1 MNKYIIGKIV
11 KEGRITDIYKI
22 ISKDNTNSVFIGT
35 SGQQMTVPNNVIKK
49 IFTKLNIF
57 SFLYIWILHIII
69 SFLHMDIIRLS
80 PKNLTIFKCIN
91 KRFDVSYCNYC
102 RKYFLT
108 ANYRAYNELY
118 EYRLKKRDYII
129 NNIEYEIENPNTSI
143 ICFDCQ
149 NKVIVNSIKTRHLE
163 AFFGVPNN
171 MERLSNFMLYINK
184 KINEKRLLQ
193 RNFREDAR
201 HKN

>member
-1 MNKYIIGKIV
+1 M
-11 KEGRITDIYKI
+11 
-22 ISKDNTNSVFIGT
+22 
-35 SGQQMTVPNNVIKK
+35 
-49 IFTKLNIF
+49 
-57 SFLYIWILHIII
+57 
-69 SFLHMDIIRLS
+69 
-80 PKNLTIFKCIN
+80 
-91 KRFDVSYCNYC
+91 
-102 RKYFLT
+102 
-108 ANYRAYNELY
+108 
-118 EYRLKKRDYII
+118 
-129 NNIEYEIENPNTSI
+129 NNIEYEIANPNTSI

-171 MERLSNFMLYINK
+171 MARLSNFMLYINK